1 MKSRE
6 NYWYWMLQ
14 NIKFARY
21 DRQFITEVYNRRIAK
36 NRAVTPK
43 QAELWEK
50 LVYRYRQQIEQANLD
65 PDAMLA
71 AAWAVMPLPPTA
83 DHERSQL
90 SLQDDH
96 LIMRSPYDRA
106 QVDAWAD
113 YRRARDLVDDAV
125 WDPDAK
131 EWIIPVTAKNLR
143 STLEFCRS
151 RTPAYDID
159 ARVNDLLDPV
169 LSASEADQWTVQAR
183 LVNGGIMINCAN
195 QHVMAAIPEH
205 LPLTLTTLN
214 TLVRAGVEIHEDLRS
229 YFCSNAESVVPAML
243 NSQQA
248 TALTWSEDNHQAI
261 LDYIDQHEQHS
272 VAVELINEQDAYHDL
287 CQDIQQR
294 WPNRVSTYY
303 RARSRNPEWEFMDDY
318 QYNYQAIDFDSVDIV
333 INKSRGLVVWDVG
346 SLPAQIARKII
357 YYIDPQ
363 YHREDYLDG
372 NTSW

>member
-36 NRAVTPK
+36 SRAVTPK
-43 QAELWEK
+43 QAELWET
-50 LVYRYRQQIEQANLD
+50 LIYRYRRQIQEANLD
-65 PDAMLA
+65 PDTMLA
-71 AAWAVMPLPPTA
+71 AAWAIEPLPLNA
-83 DHERSQL
+83 DHEKPL
-90 SLQDDH
+90 LTLQDSH

-106 QVDAWAD
+106 QVDAWRD
-113 YRRARDLVDDAV
+113 YRRSRDMDDAV
-125 WDPDAK
+125 WDPDAR
-131 EWIIPVTAKNLR
+131 EWIIPVTAHNLK
-143 STLEFCRS
+143 STLDFCRT
-151 RTPAYDID
+151 RTPAFEID
-159 ARVNDLLDPV
+159 PTVDNLLDPV
-169 LSASEADQWTVQAR
+169 LAVSQAEQWTVQAR
-183 LVNGGIMINCAN
+183 LVNSGIMINCAN
-195 QHVMAAIPEH
+195 QHLMAALPEH

-229 YFCSNAESVVPAML
+229 YFCGSDDTVVAAML

-248 TALTWSEDNHQAI
+248 TALTWSEQNHQAV
-261 LDYIDQHEQHS
+261 LHYIDQHQQDR
-272 VAVELINEQDAYHDL
+272 VIVELINEQDAYHDL

-294 WPNRVSTYY
+294 WPDRVTTYY

-318 QYNYQAIDFDSVDIV
+318 RYNYQDIDFDSVDIV

-346 SLPAQIARKII
+346 SLPAQVAKKII

-363 YHREDYLDG
+363 YHREDYLNG

>member
-21 DRQFITEVYNRRIAK
+21 DRQFITEVYTRRIAK

-50 LVYRYRQQIEQANLD
+50 LVYRYRQQILQANLD
-65 PDAMLA
+65 PDTMLA
-71 AAWAVMPLPPTA
+71 AAWAIEPMPLSA
-83 DHERSQL
+83 DHQQPL
-90 SLQDDH
+90 LTLQDSH
-96 LIMRSPYDRA
+96 LIMRSPYDSI
-106 QVDAWAD
+106 QVDAWRD
-113 YRRARDLVDDAV
+113 YRRSRDMDDAV
-125 WDPDAK
+125 WDPDAR
-131 EWIIPVTAKNLR
+131 EWIIPVTAHNLK
-143 STLEFCRS
+143 STLDFCRT
-151 RTPAYDID
+151 RMPAFEID
-159 ARVNDLLDPV
+159 PTVDNLLDPV
-169 LSASEADQWTVQAR
+169 LAVSQAEQWTVQAR
-183 LVNGGIMINCAN
+183 LVNSGIMINCAN
-195 QHVMAAIPEH
+195 QHLMAALPEH
-205 LPLTLTTLN
+205 LPLTLTTLD

-229 YFCSNAESVVPAML
+229 YFCGSDDTVVAAML

-248 TALTWSEDNHQAI
+248 TALTWSEQNHQAV
-261 LDYIDQHEQHS
+261 LHYIDQHQQDR
-272 VAVELINEQDAYHDL
+272 VIVELINEQDAYHDL

-294 WPNRVSTYY
+294 WPDRVTTYY

-318 QYNYQAIDFDSVDIV
+318 RYNYQDIDFDSVDIV

-346 SLPAQIARKII
+346 SLPAQVAKKII